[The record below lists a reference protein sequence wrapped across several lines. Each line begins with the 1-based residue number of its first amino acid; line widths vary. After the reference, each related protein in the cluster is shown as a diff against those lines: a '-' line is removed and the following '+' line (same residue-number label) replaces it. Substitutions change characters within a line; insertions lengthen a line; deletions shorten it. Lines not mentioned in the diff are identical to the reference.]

1 MKNPPVQFP
10 KADELGSFQSHWD
23 LHAHTLY
30 VDGKNTVREMLD
42 AAEAK
47 GMQVFALTEHVR
59 TSALSWWGDYVM
71 EIRQQRRGRRMK
83 VLIGFEANAIGPSGT
98 VDVPDAM
105 WEDAELALG
114 SVHGYYHDDGWEKI
128 SDGSLPADEA
138 LAYEVDK
145 ALGLCHNP
153 RIHVLAHPGW
163 LFGKHYGDMPEAA
176 LRTIFRAACETGTA
190 VEINVRYLRNPKRF
204 MKLLQEENPT
214 VSFGSNAHSIHEI
227 SDMLEIVQ
235 GMTR

>member
-1 MKNPPVQFP
+1 MKKPPIHFP
-10 KADELGSFQSHWD
+10 QADELASFKERWD
-23 LHAHTLY
+23 LHAHTLF

-47 GMQVFALTEHVR
+47 GVHVFALTEHVR
-59 TSALSWWGDYVM
+59 TSALSWWGAYVK
-71 EIRQQRRGRRMK
+71 EIRTQRRGRQMK

-105 WEDAELALG
+105 WKDVELALG
-114 SVHGYYHDDGWEKI
+114 SVHGYYHDDSWEKI

-145 ALGLCHNP
+145 ALGLCRNP

-163 LFGKHYGDMPEAA
+163 LFEKHYGEMPDAE
-176 LRTIFRAACETGTA
+176 LRAIFRGARDTGTA
-190 VEINVRYLRNPKRF
+190 IEINASYLRNPKRF
-204 MKLLQEENPT
+204 MKLLQEENPE

-227 SDMLEIVQ
+227 SDTIEILQ
-235 GMTR
+235 GMTK